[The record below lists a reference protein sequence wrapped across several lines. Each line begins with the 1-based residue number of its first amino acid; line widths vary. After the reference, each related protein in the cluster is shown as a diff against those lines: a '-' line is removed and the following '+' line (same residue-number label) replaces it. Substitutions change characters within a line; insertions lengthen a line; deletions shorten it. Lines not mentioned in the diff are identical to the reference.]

1 MDKITILSNIKN
13 LTFSSDLSQ
22 IFSILESNLDKVE
35 FTKDYVGLRD
45 FLYLAEDHADDSEYP
60 FFGFFDFSEKNSFE
74 DSGVYNEV
82 VYDIPEICKKL
93 TYFFKTC
100 NRPIYISIGFKDSTL
115 TSEDMLYIHNMIE
128 HDVIKDRNEGE
139 SRLRKFPEWYVAKY
153 PNEIL
158 EDVELVELLEAIR
171 IREAQL
177 TAELKHIIYYQIDKA
192 LDANDKQRFLELTRK
207 LVKM

>member
-45 FLYLAEDHADDSEYP
+45 FLYLAEDQADDSEYP

-171 IREAQL
+171 TRETQL
-177 TAELKHIIYYQIDKA
+177 TAQLKHHIYYQIDKA
-192 LDANDKQRFLELTRK
+192 LDSNDKQSFLELTKK